1 MRFFVPFL
9 VLSTL
14 FLVGDNSLNDGM
26 ATMALKRA
34 AFGARDWAVGG
45 AERMADT
52 FTGFNR

>member
-14 FLVGDNSLNDGM
+14 FLVGDKSLNDGR
-26 ATMALKRA
+26 ATLALKHSA
-34 AFGARDWAVGG
+34 VQTRDWALGG

>member
-14 FLVGDNSLNDGM
+14 FLVGDKSLNDGR
-26 ATMALKRA
+26 ATIALKHA
-34 AFGARDWAVGG
+34 ATGARDWAVGG